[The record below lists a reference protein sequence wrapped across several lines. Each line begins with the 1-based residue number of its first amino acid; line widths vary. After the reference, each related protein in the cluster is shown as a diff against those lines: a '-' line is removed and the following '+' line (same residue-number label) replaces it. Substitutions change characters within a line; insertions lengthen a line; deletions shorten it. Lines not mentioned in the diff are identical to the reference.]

1 MYLFVDI
8 YETLAKTYSVP
19 GHNRSFIDSV
29 SDYKAIKL
37 EMNIVCL
44 KTKKYSVFGIRR
56 NKNGKLKTLEKLVKK
71 ESTTEAFIAKSD
83 NRNHAR

>member
-37 EMNIVCL
+37 EINIVCL
-44 KTKKYSVFGIRR
+44 KTKKYSVFGI
-56 NKNGKLKTLEKLVKK
+56 KK
-71 ESTTEAFIAKSD
+71 K
-83 NRNHAR
+83 